1 VYFAASAHFDK
12 CGAVFALN
20 PEPFRP
26 KGPKDRRH
34 QVYNSGRREEGW
46 DIHNQHFREG
56 IPPTLHVCTTTDTP
70 VRLAVQEGYFTT
82 CTNILEDQWKVI
94 HLEFPGALQRY
105 IIRREDKPLLFKE
118 ACIHGYS
125 GSALFSD
132 STERAGY
139 TQRDE
144 VIRSLRENKKKS
156 SAATTH

>member
-1 VYFAASAHFDK
+1 
-12 CGAVFALN
+12 
-20 PEPFRP
+20 
-26 KGPKDRRH
+26 
-34 QVYNSGRREEGW
+34 
-46 DIHNQHFREG
+46 
-56 IPPTLHVCTTTDTP
+56 
-70 VRLAVQEGYFTT
+70 
-82 CTNILEDQWKVI
+82 
-94 HLEFPGALQRY
+94 LEFPGALQRY